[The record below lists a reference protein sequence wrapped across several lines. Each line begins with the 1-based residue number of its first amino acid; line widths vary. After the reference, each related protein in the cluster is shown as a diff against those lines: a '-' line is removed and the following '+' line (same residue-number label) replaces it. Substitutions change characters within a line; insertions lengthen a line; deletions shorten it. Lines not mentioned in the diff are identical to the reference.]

1 MSTSTSTLAI
11 EKKTVPG
18 NEVQQV
24 ELLAGV
30 EDLYGGIIID
40 LEKTMDSEAFVPL
53 LRASLSQ
60 WKQRGKRAVWIKLPI
75 ELANLVEP
83 AVKEGFKYHHA
94 EPDYV
99 MLVNWI
105 SKSTSSLPKN
115 ASHRVGIS
123 AFVMNDKREVLV
135 VQEKSGKFKG
145 TGVWK
150 FPTGVVDEG
159 EDISMAAIREVK
171 EETGIDT
178 EFVEILA
185 FRQSHK
191 SFFTKS
197 DLLFVCMLRP
207 RSFDIQKQ
215 DREIEAAQVHS
226 YGQLYEYAGSNRTLL
241 ADQNSFTGQKI
252 SLAGAQAVINMAW
265 MPVEEYAEQP
275 FMKKHDSFSSV
286 AKVCLTKSEKEYAGF
301 SPVPRT
307 TASGKTAYL
316 YFNTKD
322 LTQL

>member
-1 MSTSTSTLAI
+1 M
-11 EKKTVPG
+11 
-18 NEVQQV
+18 
-24 ELLAGV
+24 
-30 EDLYGGIIID
+30 
-40 LEKTMDSEAFVPL
+40 
-53 LRASLSQ
+53 
-60 WKQRGKRAVWIKLPI
+60 PI

-105 SKSTSSLPKN
+105 SKSTNSLPKN

-215 DREIEAAQVHS
+215 DTEIEAAQ
-226 YGQLYEYAGSNRTLL
+226 
-241 ADQNSFTGQKI
+241 
-252 SLAGAQAVINMAW
+252 W
-265 MPVEEYAEQP
+265 MPVEEYAEQA
-275 FMKKHDSFSSV
+275 FMKRHDSFSSV

-301 SPVPRT
+301 SPIPRT
-307 TASGKTAYL
+307 TASGKTTCL

-322 LTQL
+322 LTQV